1 MVNPP
6 SSFFFFN
13 IPAFKIPPEQGQLE
27 HVDDDCPEDEE
38 EVDEDPE
45 GKGRYTLSNLRRPS
59 YQLRLYVLLTKDA
72 KKLYFHLRRRGN
84 CGNQK
89 GSEGKKQS
97 HEKSHSPRDNL
108 KTSQFEFFFSDN
120 LKTSQFEFSFFF
132 T

>member
-1 MVNPP
+1 MVDPP

-59 YQLRLYVLLTKDA
+59 LYVLLTKDA
-72 KKLYFHLRRRGN
+72 KQLYFHLRGRGY

-97 HEKSHSPRDNL
+97 HEKSHSSRDNL
-108 KTSQFEFFFSDN
+108 KTSQ
-120 LKTSQFEFSFFF
+120 LEFSFSLPEEISRMIP
-132 T
+132 TRKQHRKG

>member
-1 MVNPP
+1 MVDPP
-6 SSFFFFN
+6 CSFFFFN

-45 GKGRYTLSNLRRPS
+45 GKGRYTLSNLI
-59 YQLRLYVLLTKDA
+59 VLVCFADKNR
-72 KKLYFHLRRRGN
+72 KKIYFHLRGRGY

-97 HEKSHSPRDNL
+97 HEKSHSSRDNL
-108 KTSQFEFFFSDN
+108 KTSQFEFFF
-120 LKTSQFEFSFFF
+120 F
-132 T
+132 

>member
-1 MVNPP
+1 MVDPP
-6 SSFFFFN
+6 CSFFFFN

-45 GKGRYTLSNLRRPS
+45 GKGRYTLSNLI
-59 YQLRLYVLLTKDA
+59 VLVCFADKNR
-72 KKLYFHLRRRGN
+72 KKIYFHLRGRGY

-89 GSEGKKQS
+89 GCEGKKQS

-108 KTSQFEFFFSDN
+108 KTSQFEFFF
-120 LKTSQFEFSFFF
+120 F
-132 T
+132 